1 MQAVRSVNAGN
12 YGAEGAYFGGV
23 IVLCKCDG
31 TGKKLYYSELPQFCF
46 YNKGNK
52 MAFLYKQDEEVKW
65 MRLSGKLSEEVT
77 DGFDRIPQYYVLTTE
92 HSVYGYILHE
102 DFEETYLMTM
112 NTKNF

>member
-1 MQAVRSVNAGN
+1 
-12 YGAEGAYFGGV
+12 
-23 IVLCKCDG
+23 
-31 TGKKLYYSELPQFCF
+31 
-46 YNKGNK
+46 

-102 DFEETYLMTM
+102 DFEETYLYDYEY
-112 NTKNF
+112 KELLFVLVGISIKIYRK

>member
-1 MQAVRSVNAGN
+1 MIIGFWSRIEKKS
-12 YGAEGAYFGGV
+12 
-23 IVLCKCDG
+23 
-31 TGKKLYYSELPQFCF
+31 GKKMQVFMSAQFCF

-102 DFEETYLMTM
+102 DFEETYLYDYEYKELLFVLVEISM
-112 NTKNF
+112 KIYHK